1 MELEK
6 LLAKLDWCKSY
17 MAEFTANNEFDPY
30 AAIMGTESKSQ
41 KLYCECVEYV
51 SDIGKYFAERSEEF
65 NKRRK
70 EIVYGGAI

>member
-51 SDIGKYFAERSEEF
+51 SDIGKYLAERSEEF

-70 EIVYGGAI
+70 EIVYGK